1 MAGIDI
7 EGKMNLPLYYP
18 TEPLDGR
25 MSLIDVMMQG
35 IEKSFKTAY
44 QDDELQTPMTF
55 AEIQREVRSNDRYLD
70 QEKS

>member
-1 MAGIDI
+1 
-7 EGKMNLPLYYP
+7 MNLPLYYP

-55 AEIQREVRSNDRYLD
+55 AEIK
-70 QEKS
+70 EKFGATTD